1 MLAGCTFLW
10 VGTPAG
16 RSQEEEPDFFEA
28 ADDFLQSIVHGD
40 PVTLPEPD
48 PAQLNDF
55 LRDFQAQL
63 EGEYVVDLVPFKQTV
78 DFLLPLLEAHEPLQD
93 LGAWLRTRRDYFD
106 ALDELTFVIPPPS
119 GTNSPPQSP
128 VKPPG
133 GALTNGVA
141 GTNPPAT
148 DRLATNRATVKI
160 EVVDE
165 EEPPPLRVVIVPA
178 PTPPT
183 RPAPDS
189 APTPRRT
196 TAAVPPVGGTKPPLP
211 PTLRRENPSPE
222 AMQAVWNR
230 QLGSRALPANAAK
243 WVPRL
248 KPIFEAEGVPA
259 ELVWLAEVESG
270 FDPRA
275 RSPAGAVGLYQ
286 LMPVTAQSLGLGS
299 FPFDDRKSPEKSAR
313 AAARYLRQLYEQF
326 QDWPLALAAYN
337 AGPSRVRSVLRAR
350 AATTWPEI
358 ARHLPVETQLYVPK
372 FDAVLRRREGRALKD
387 LPPVLALTRPPASG
401 SPAK

>member
-1 MLAGCTFLW
+1 MCL
-10 VGTPAG
+10 GTPAG
-16 RSQEEEPDFFEA
+16 RSQEEAPDFFEA
-28 ADDFLQSIVHGD
+28 ADDFLESVLHGE
-40 PVTLPEPD
+40 PGALPEPD

-55 LRDFQAQL
+55 LRELQAQL

-106 ALDELTFVIPPPS
+106 ALDELTFVIPSPTDTNPPAQ
-119 GTNSPPQSP
+119 TPL
-128 VKPPG
+128 KLPG
-133 GALTNGVA
+133 GALTNGTVS
-141 GTNPPAT
+141 TNPPSNA
-148 DRLATNRATVKI
+148 RPATNRATVEI

-165 EEPPPLRVVIVPA
+165 AEPPPLRVVIVPGSKLPPPA
-178 PTPPT
+178 PPT
-183 RPAPDS
+183 
-189 APTPRRT
+189 RRT
-196 TAAVPPVGGTKPPLP
+196 TAVLPPVGGTRPPIP

-222 AMQAVWNR
+222 AMQAVWTR

-286 LMPVTAQSLGLGS
+286 LMPATAQSLGLGS

-337 AGPSRVRSVLRAR
+337 AGPSRVRSLLRAR

-358 ARHLPVETQLYVPK
+358 ARQLPVETQLYVPK

-387 LPPVLALTRPPASG
+387 LPAIVAPASPPASG
-401 SPAK
+401 RTGSPAK